1 MNAYYVINPNDLQH
15 HGILGQKW
23 GHRNGPPY
31 PLSGGDYSKTEHE
44 AITKARRSRNN
55 IYNKRHFDTV
65 LKEGTEL
72 ATLSYDKN
80 RTKGADMFF
89 ASHTKA
95 DQDLYNM
102 MFNSKLPPDAVD
114 ANGNSLGTSRGYKFR
129 ISNKVMKD
137 MKVASEDTSAEVFR
151 QLYKKDRDFYNYVT
165 DPNRMQKMFVE
176 EKYKFK
182 GYREGKE
189 VLDKLQNKGYTP
201 TDDDLQKVYRLFNYT
216 IPAMGTARET
226 KDVANQRGKFFAEM
240 KKRGY
245 GAILDTNDAI
255 YGSFKG
261 QNPVIAF
268 DMTNI
273 MLNKITDTTIYSK
286 RASTLRTIGRRA
298 LGLNNK

>member
-1 MNAYYVINPNDLQH
+1 MEKETVKATLFGNFSLANGQVVLREGDISANKMLQILAYIIVNRDVPVM
-15 HGILGQKW
+15 
-23 GHRNGPPY
+23 
-31 PLSGGDYSKTEHE
+31 
-44 AITKARRSRNN
+44 ARRLNEEFWSENSRNPESALRTLMCRLRN
-55 IYNKRHFDTV
+55 RLKV
-65 LKEGTEL
+65 LGPEDYIC
-72 ATLSYDKN
+72 TLP
-80 RTKGADMFF
+80 G
-89 ASHTKA
+89 
-95 DQDLYNM
+95 
-102 MFNSKLPPDAVD
+102 
-114 ANGNSLGTSRGYKFR
+114 GYQWNPEIPIETDYEQFE
-129 ISNKVMKD
+129 KVMKD